1 MNQEIFTRV
10 SPKAKSPVVKLQ
22 KHQQSILKTSVN
34 LMQMVNL
41 LVSIIPGEPLN
52 QATLNIQKLEI
63 GC

>member
-10 SPKAKSPVVKLQ
+10 SPKAKSPAVKLQ

-34 LMQMVNL
+34 LMQMLNP
-41 LVSIIPGEPLN
+41 LVSIKPGESLN
-52 QATLNIQKLEI
+52 QATLNIQNLKI